1 MMAEIGT
8 PLGLSHSFEIEG
20 HWLAGTVNL
29 ELGCAAFSFDA
40 GVHRFPC
47 QSTARAGGSPSMP
60 SHHGSL
66 RSVIAVFVKMVFRFN
81 ISIALG
87 LVLALVPGA
96 TPKKPASGLIA

>member
-8 PLGLSHSFEIEG
+8 PFGLSHSFEIEG
-20 HWLAGTVNL
+20 HCRAGTVNR
-29 ELGCAAFSFDA
+29 ELGCAAFSFET
-40 GVHRFPC
+40 GVQRFPC
-47 QSTARAGGSPSMP
+47 QSTARDGGSPSMP

-66 RSVIAVFVKMVFRFN
+66 RSVIAVFVKMLFRLN

-87 LVLALVPGA
+87 LVLAPVPGA